1 MEDKEAKKK
10 KSNSL
15 KSILGGDIL
24 ATDFFR
30 RQTKLL
36 VLIMV
41 LIIFYIHN
49 RYASQQQQIE
59 IDKLKKEL
67 IDIKYDALTRSSELM
82 EKSRQSRIED
92 YISTKESDYLTSK
105 INWNVENFSFSED
118 KKQLVF
124 ITNEAGRNKMYLMNT
139 KDQSYSEVKNI
150 PTGLIGGAEFTKDN
164 QSLFFTQSTAQTAS
178 DVYRLSLKNGKIEQW
193 TASELGEMQASDMAL
208 PKFIEWKSFDGLGI
222 SGFYYPAPR

>member
-1 MEDKEAKKK
+1 MEEKQVNEKTEKAEKAKKAK
-10 KSNSL
+10 NRTSL
-15 KSILGGDIL
+15 KNIIGGDIL

-92 YISTKESDYLTSK
+92 YISTKESDLQTSTNPPYL
-105 INWNVENFSFSED
+105 I
-118 KKQLVF
+118 
-124 ITNEAGRNKMYLMNT
+124 RT
-139 KDQSYSEVKNI
+139 K
-150 PTGLIGGAEFTKDN
+150 
-164 QSLFFTQSTAQTAS
+164 
-178 DVYRLSLKNGKIEQW
+178 
-193 TASELGEMQASDMAL
+193 
-208 PKFIEWKSFDGLGI
+208 
-222 SGFYYPAPR
+222 